1 MSASDPVRDE
11 DHDQGANPRHMAR
24 SGAARSVVT
33 RADVVRADTVRLDA
47 VRPVMVTAGEAQ
59 AEAVKVE
66 SPRPDAAWAD
76 AARPDAARP
85 KRVLA
90 CVIDDLGT
98 GGAQRIVSVMARN
111 LACRG
116 IRIIVISLGTR
127 DDEREALESSG
138 IEVHVL
144 PGRRLLSHGRIVN
157 LIRLFRQIK
166 PDIVHTHL
174 LAAHVIA
181 GPCAR
186 LLRIPVVST
195 LHNVD
200 PHPRF
205 AGTWKRVAESLC
217 LRLAATRVI
226 AVGPVVARTNSARLR
241 GRAIDVLANPL
252 SLTSATQSRGE
263 QRVVARARVSEA
275 VGATDST
282 VLFLTVGRLASEKG
296 WPEFL
301 DVFDALR
308 KRHPDCKLVSV
319 GDGPL
324 DGAIR
329 DAIDARGL
337 GDHVH
342 LLGRRDDVD
351 TFCLG
356 CDVFVLNSYIEG
368 LPMALLEAMAR
379 GLPVVSTNVG
389 DIEHAV
395 GVEGALLVD
404 SELPEDDRREAMV
417 TALAT
422 VIERFDEAQ
431 ARALRGLQRVRETF
445 DVDVWTDQLV
455 DLYRQSVPGWDEPLR
470 VVEFIDGIKTG
481 GAQALLALRARHAQ
495 RMGYRMR
502 VVSLDR
508 RNDVHPELA
517 LQVESIHIVASP
529 HVFSLGRIMRVCRIL
544 RKYRPHIVHTHLRSS
559 NIVGNLCAR
568 LCGIPVVTTLHN
580 TFPELGLAHARRD
593 WAESW
598 AMRLGAATVVAVG
611 PAVAETHQPRLGA
624 GPRRKT
630 IEVLPNPVE
639 QPADGLGPDERK
651 ARACA
656 TLGLAG
662 SPGAG
667 ALVLTVGRVTPAKG
681 LDDAVEVISQLLVT
695 VPAVRLVVVGDGP
708 YLEALRALVVE
719 RGLEKRVL
727 LVGRSAQVRE
737 YMAAADV
744 YLSMSLAEGLPL
756 VLLEAMS
763 MHLPIVATQ
772 VGDVGWLLE
781 DGQCGHLVDTGDV
794 AAAAAHVGALLS
806 SPVRAREL
814 SERAYARACE
824 TFSVEGWL
832 HSLDEIYRREA
843 KRVTNTSSPVWEA
856 SSIADSSF
864 EGEEDSGVSASRF
877 Q

>member
-1 MSASDPVRDE
+1 MSASDPVRDD

-47 VRPVMVTAGEAQ
+47 IRPVMVTAGEAQ

-66 SPRPDAAWAD
+66 SPRPDAAWA
-76 AARPDAARP
+76 DAARP

-144 PGRRLLSHGRIVN
+144 PGRRLLSPGRIVN

-252 SLTSATQSRGE
+252 SLTPATQSRGE
-263 QRVVARARVSEA
+263 QRVVARARVAEA

-395 GVEGALLVD
+395 GVDGALLVD

-431 ARALRGLQRVRETF
+431 ERALRGLQRVHETF
-445 DVDVWTDQLV
+445 DVDAWTDQLV

-502 VVSLDR
+502 VVSLDG
-508 RNDVHPELA
+508 RNDIPPELA
-517 LQVESIHIVASP
+517 LQVEAIHIVASP
-529 HVFSLGRIMRVCRIL
+529 HVFALGRIVRICRIL
-544 RKYRPHIVHTHLRSS
+544 RKHRPHIVHTHLRSS
-559 NIVGNLCAR
+559 NIVGTLCAR

-580 TFPELGLAHARRD
+580 TFPELGLQHARRD

-598 AMRLGAATVVAVG
+598 AMRLGAATVLAVG
-611 PAVAETHQPRLGA
+611 PAVAETHQPRLGT
-624 GPRRKT
+624 GRRRKT

-639 QPADGLGPDERK
+639 QPVDDLGPTMRK
-651 ARACA
+651 ARARA
-656 TLGLAG
+656 TLGFADKEG
-662 SPGAG
+662 TG

-681 LDDAVEVISQLLVT
+681 LDDAVEVISRLLVS
-695 VPAVRLVVVGDGP
+695 VPNVRLAVVGDGP
-708 YLEALRALVVE
+708 FLDALKSLVVE
-719 RGLEKRVL
+719 RGLEERIL

-737 YMAAADV
+737 FMAAADV

-772 VGDVGWLLE
+772 VGDVAWLLE

-794 AAAAAHVGALLS
+794 GAAASKVGALLS
-806 SPVRAREL
+806 SPALAGAMSARAH
-814 SERAYARACE
+814 ARACE

-832 HSLDEIYRREA
+832 HNLDAIYRREA
-843 KRVTNTSSPVWEA
+843 KRVTNTSSPVGEA
-856 SSIADSSF
+856 SSVADTSL
-864 EGEEDSGVSASRF
+864 EDEDDSRVSASRL